1 MVSSQVRNLASSKM
15 YKERKRILLDTV
27 DETIEKLESNQY
39 SLGLVHNQNVLIPK
53 DAVAS
58 FKNDNIYVSRNHLIV
73 KRTVKKL
80 SKDLNYKIILTFDDK
95 LFDDNKIE
103 HIRSKSLRWYIDNRI
118 VPIIVTDLKKQKRST
133 EVLLR
138 IRDPNE
144 EELKERNKRRDII
157 EERKQIRN
165 EIDELVGRNKKVIK
179 KRQQQVTPEQKKQ
192 KWMDLKEDNRKNY
205 LSRLGFYRIDITYTQ
220 GKQKQPLRTHKRKD
234 ISSFGGFKQKGSVF
248 DSLIL
253 QRCQQYRIIA
263 MNRRLDKDYDADDEN
278 SNASWIF
285 SYAYE

>member
-144 EELKERNKRRDII
+144 EELKERNRRRDII